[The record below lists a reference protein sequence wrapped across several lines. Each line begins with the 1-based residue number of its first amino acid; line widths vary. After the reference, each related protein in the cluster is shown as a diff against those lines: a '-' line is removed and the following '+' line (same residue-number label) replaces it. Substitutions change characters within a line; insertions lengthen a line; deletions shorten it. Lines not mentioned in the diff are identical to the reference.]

1 MQSVADDFQPAWLLV
16 LQSVINAGTALPD
29 TVARDCFRDLK
40 TQFHEAVACARHLPL
55 LVMQKLGLAAPGSRR
70 GAMRPLDPGPCC
82 VS

>member
-16 LQSVINAGTALPD
+16 LQSVIKACTALPE
-29 TVARDCFRDLK
+29 TVELHCFEDLR
-40 TQFHEAVACARHLPL
+40 TEFHEAVACTRRLPL
-55 LVMQKLGLAAPGSRR
+55 LIMQKLGLAAPGSGR